1 MSDIRQAFRTLRAN
15 PAFTLAAVLVLA
27 LGIGANS
34 AMFAL
39 IDAVLLKP
47 LPVREPDRL
56 VVLSTVE
63 PGSPGVEYSFS
74 YPAFQDLRNSVPA
87 FSGVL
92 ATSGLRVS
100 VSYNGRNLRCPGELV
115 SGSYFTTLGVQP
127 FLGRLL
133 TPDDDRVLGGHPLI
147 VLDYEFWQRLGADRG
162 IVGRGLVVNGQP
174 MTIVGVTP
182 REFYG
187 TELAQRPAIRVPMT
201 MAPVLRPG
209 AGDLNLTQRTHQWL
223 KVMSRLGP
231 GVTLEKARAA
241 ASVVFA
247 ADTRAL
253 IENAPPGASE
263 QDRKRV
269 AGRRLD
275 LRDGAQ
281 GIGRMQRDA
290 RLPILLLGGA
300 TLALLLVACANL
312 ANLLLARNTNRARE
326 FAVRGALGGSRWRIA
341 RQVLVENLLL
351 SGVAGMLGFLL
362 SFWISG
368 AILSFLPSGN
378 ALGTDLAPDARVAL
392 ATLVISMAAGALF
405 GLVPAWRSAGQDP
418 GAALKAD
425 QPTMAS
431 GDGVFSLRSTLVVAQ
446 FALSFVLLVGAGL
459 FLRTL
464 NNLNHVDTGFARD
477 HVLVATLD
485 PSLNGDT
492 RERANALLSD
502 FVQRVA
508 GIPGVTS
515 AGLSS
520 VSPITH
526 SWDVYGLQVPGYH
539 PKDGEEPE
547 ASAVTVSPGYLEAM
561 RIEVKQGRLLTWRD
575 GAGAP
580 AVAVINETMARDY
593 FDGAA
598 LGRRFSFGDRL
609 PAFEVV
615 GVVADGKYVD
625 LREERVPRFVY
636 LSFLQSPFPAGEMT
650 LHARTSG
657 DPMRSLDA
665 VTRELRALDPALPLS
680 GVSTLEGQIAE
691 SLSSERI
698 LATLG
703 SAFGVLALLLAAVGV
718 YGVLAFAV
726 ARRTREIGLRM
737 ALGARPA
744 EASWMVLRQ
753 VAASCAVGLLAGL
766 AGVVALQGAARSV
779 LYGVAPVD
787 GLVLVGAFLALTS
800 MAALAAWLPAR
811 RAARL
816 DPLAAL
822 RHE

>member
-1 MSDIRQAFRTLRAN
+1 
-15 PAFTLAAVLVLA
+15 
-27 LGIGANS
+27 
-34 AMFAL
+34 
-39 IDAVLLKP
+39 
-47 LPVREPDRL
+47 
-56 VVLSTVE
+56 
-63 PGSPGVEYSFS
+63 
-74 YPAFQDLRNSVPA
+74 
-87 FSGVL
+87 
-92 ATSGLRVS
+92 
-100 VSYNGRNLRCPGELV
+100 
-115 SGSYFTTLGVQP
+115 
-127 FLGRLL
+127 
-133 TPDDDRVLGGHPLI
+133 
-147 VLDYEFWQRLGADRG
+147 
-162 IVGRGLVVNGQP
+162 
-174 MTIVGVTP
+174 
-182 REFYG
+182 
-187 TELAQRPAIRVPMT
+187 
-201 MAPVLRPG
+201 
-209 AGDLNLTQRTHQWL
+209 
-223 KVMSRLGP
+223 
-231 GVTLEKARAA
+231 
-241 ASVVFA
+241 
-247 ADTRAL
+247 
-253 IENAPPGASE
+253 
-263 QDRKRV
+263 
-269 AGRRLD
+269 
-275 LRDGAQ
+275 
-281 GIGRMQRDA
+281 MQRDA

-312 ANLLLARNTNRARE
+312 ANLLLARNANRARE

-351 SGVAGMLGFLL
+351 SGLAGVLGFLL

-368 AILSFLPSGN
+368 AILSFLPVGN
-378 ALGTDLAPDARVAL
+378 ALGTDLAPDARVVL

-418 GAALKAD
+418 AAALKAD
-425 QPTMAS
+425 QPTLAS
-431 GDGVFSLRSTLVVAQ
+431 TDGVFSLRSALVVAQ
-446 FALSFVLLVGAGL
+446 VALSFILLVGAGL
-459 FLRTL
+459 FLRTFH
-464 NNLNHVDTGFARD
+464 NLNDVDTGFARD
-477 HVLVATLD
+477 HVLVGTLD
-485 PSLNGDT
+485 PTLNGYAGQ
-492 RERANALLSD
+492 RANALLTD

-508 GIPGVTS
+508 GIPGVRS

-520 VSPITH
+520 VSPITR
-526 SWDVYGLQVPGYH
+526 SWDVYGVSIRGYR

-561 RIEVKQGRLLTWRD
+561 RIAVRQGRLLTWRD
-575 GAGAP
+575 GTGAP
-580 AVAVINETMARDY
+580 AVAVINETMARKY
-593 FDGAA
+593 FDGGA

-609 PAFEVV
+609 PVFEVV

-625 LREERVPRFVY
+625 LREDHVPRFVY

-650 LHARTSG
+650 LHARTEG
-657 DPMRSLDA
+657 DPLRSLDA

-680 GVSTLEGQIAE
+680 GVSTLEDQIAE

-744 EASWMVLRQ
+744 AASWMVLRQ
-753 VAASCAVGLLAGL
+753 VAGSCAVGLVVGL

-779 LYGVAPVD
+779 LYGVAPAD
-787 GLVLVGAFLALTS
+787 RMVLAGAFLVLTS